1 VTALNHIIGYEKA
14 AEIAKNAY
22 ATNRPII
29 DVAKEMTDIDHQE
42 LTKLLD
48 PKNLV

>member
-1 VTALNHIIGYEKA
+1 
-14 AEIAKNAY
+14 
-22 ATNRPII
+22 PII
-29 DVAKEMTDIDHQE
+29 DVAKEMTEIDHQE